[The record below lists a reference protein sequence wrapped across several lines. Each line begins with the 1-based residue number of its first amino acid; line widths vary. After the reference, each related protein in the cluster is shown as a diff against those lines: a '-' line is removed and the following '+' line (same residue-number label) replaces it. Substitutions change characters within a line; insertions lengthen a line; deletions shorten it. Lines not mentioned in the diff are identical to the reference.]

1 MKKTVFLRL
10 YCLIAGIVFLSC
22 DWGGLWDERRVSQI
36 GVVVKTADSTF
47 EYEVECPISNLKDKT
62 RTITRTGTSA
72 TCMQYVWHRG
82 GKDKRDNSYIVL
94 SRLTSPKNPVE
105 VCVYDYMACSL
116 KEIIDDERKGE
127 AVVPSSDSVFNKL
140 REDNYEHLYTWDPKD
155 EKLVIPLYDLLR

>member
-1 MKKTVFLRL
+1 MH
-10 YCLIAGIVFLSC
+10 
-22 DWGGLWDERRVSQI
+22 D
-36 GVVVKTADSTF
+36 
-47 EYEVECPISNLKDKT
+47 
-62 RTITRTGTSA
+62 
-72 TCMQYVWHRG
+72 VWHRG

-155 EKLVIPLYDLLR
+155 EKLVIPLNDLLR

>member
-1 MKKTVFLRL
+1 MKKTIFLVL
-10 YCLIAGIVFLSC
+10 CCFVCSIMFNSC
-22 DWGGLWDERRVSQI
+22 FDERYTNQVC
-36 GVVVKTADSTF
+36 VVVKTADSTF

-82 GKDKRDNSYIVL
+82 GKDKRDNGYMVL
-94 SRLTSPKNPVE
+94 SRLSAPKNPVE
-105 VCVYDYMACSL
+105 VCVYNYYMDWSL

-140 REDNYEHLYTWDPKD
+140 REDNYEHLYTWDLKD